1 MGMST
6 EPRIINVRPK
16 RPRKPESAI
25 QRMRRLQAEEAFERR
40 AMEMEQRTPKEELD
54 KIGQLF
60 GDFS

>member
-1 MGMST
+1 MGLST

-16 RPRKPESAI
+16 RPRKPESPI

-40 AMEMEQRTPKEELD
+40 AMEMEQRTPREELD